1 MANPRVDIHGNP
13 IITEEGVTGSIGAHK
28 DSGKFGYYRV
38 ASNNYITTGPVW
50 AEEKSRR
57 EEKGDEILR
66 KYGFFQQG
74 PRSNTADRYR
84 KILENGGVREFCL
97 EQILE
102 LGWHR
107 KPPKGIKFPQLEGL
121 SPIDHKCKYCGK
133 VVLGCKV
140 VRGEDGSVE
149 LEEDELNRRR
159 HEAIAHKEI
168 SNQEQLGRTLAT
180 ALAQLPGGG
189 SGSAGDS
196 SQALALFAKLVTDMQ
211 ERQATQDKL
220 MADLMARVTGVT
232 SGDLPAVE
240 SVPPTMARKKGKGK
254 TK

>member
-1 MANPRVDIHGNP
+1 VEENENHYSAS
-13 IITEEGVTGSIGAHK
+13 EGVAELRQAIAKKEKRVNGVGISADDVLVT
-28 DSGKFGYYRV
+28 SGISEGIEMTLAALV
-38 ASNNYITTGPVW
+38 
-50 AEEKSRR
+50 
-57 EEKGDEILR
+57 EKGDEILR

-74 PRSNTADRYR
+74 PRSNTADRYK

-149 LEEDELNRRR
+149 LEEEV
-159 HEAIAHKEI
+159 IVWK
-168 SNQEQLGRTLAT
+168 S
-180 ALAQLPGGG
+180 
-189 SGSAGDS
+189 
-196 SQALALFAKLVTDMQ
+196 
-211 ERQATQDKL
+211 
-220 MADLMARVTGVT
+220 
-232 SGDLPAVE
+232 
-240 SVPPTMARKKGKGK
+240 
-254 TK
+254 